1 MKKMTAMMLTAAMI
15 GSLTACGGGTEKE
28 AAKSSAADASSGTE
42 SEARQTAEAPAG
54 EKVNIRILT
63 YETSSNAVEEA
74 VAPFME
80 ANPGITVEVVAATDF
95 TAMNTNA
102 IAAHQ
107 ANDDY
112 DVMFVNHVDTLSYIQ
127 GGVIR
132 SIQEYIDRDGVDY
145 GEILFAS
152 LLEQGQSGGETY
164 ALPANTGTRV
174 LAVNRDLFDKYQV
187 EVPATQE
194 EMLKAAEALTV
205 DDNFGYVSPLC
216 ENCYSPTYEQGMYLA
231 SNGGR
236 LYEIGEDGKATAT
249 INTQEM
255 KQFLT
260 FMTDLLPY
268 MPKDSLT
275 MTGDDARKAFASG
288 NIAMYKYGNW
298 ELEQMPETDFNCEL
312 YLVPEGSAGRISTSG
327 GFQLAMGGGTEHPE
341 EAWQLI
347 KYLTTT
353 QEAMS
358 KMAGTDL
365 PVMEACYDTEPY
377 NDAKYDIFN
386 EQLENAVLTG
396 IPVTNMNEVSEKF
409 FSYWCDLLY
418 GKITADEMCE
428 EAQAS
433 VQELL
438 DKNNK

>member
-1 MKKMTAMMLTAAMI
+1 
-15 GSLTACGGGTEKE
+15 
-28 AAKSSAADASSGTE
+28 
-42 SEARQTAEAPAG
+42 
-54 EKVNIRILT
+54 
-63 YETSSNAVEEA
+63 
-74 VAPFME
+74 
-80 ANPGITVEVVAATDF
+80 
-95 TAMNTNA
+95 
-102 IAAHQ
+102 
-107 ANDDY
+107 
-112 DVMFVNHVDTLSYIQ
+112 
-127 GGVIR
+127 
-132 SIQEYIDRDGVDY
+132 
-145 GEILFAS
+145 
-152 LLEQGQSGGETY
+152 
-164 ALPANTGTRV
+164 
-174 LAVNRDLFDKYQV
+174 
-187 EVPATQE
+187 
-194 EMLKAAEALTV
+194 
-205 DDNFGYVSPLC
+205 
-216 ENCYSPTYEQGMYLA
+216 
-231 SNGGR
+231 
-236 LYEIGEDGKATAT
+236 
-249 INTQEM
+249 
-255 KQFLT
+255 
-260 FMTDLLPY
+260 
-268 MPKDSLT
+268 
-275 MTGDDARKAFASG
+275 
-288 NIAMYKYGNW
+288 MYKYGNW

-396 IPVTNMNEVSEKF
+396 IPVPNMNEVSEKF

>member
-1 MKKMTAMMLTAAMI
+1 MKKKIAMLIAAAMVC
-15 GSLTACGGGTEKE
+15 SLTACGGDTKKDAAENSSGNPPAE
-28 AAKSSAADASSGTE
+28 AKSEAQGTKEETAAQGVT
-42 SEARQTAEAPAG
+42 
-54 EKVNIRILT
+54 IRILT
-63 YETSSNAVEEA
+63 YETSSKAVESA

-80 ANPGITVEVVAATDF
+80 ANPDISVEVVAATDF

-107 ANDDY
+107 ADDDY

-127 GGVIR
+127 GGVIC
-132 SIQEYIDRDGVDY
+132 SIQDYIDRDGVDY
-145 GEILFAS
+145 GEILFES

-174 LAVNRDLFDKYQV
+174 LAVNKDLFDQYDV
-187 EVPATQE
+187 EIPTNQE
-194 EMLKAAEALTV
+194 EMLAAAKALTK
-205 DDNFGYVSPLC
+205 DGNFGYVSPLC

-236 LYEIGEDGKATAT
+236 LYEIGEDGKAVAT
-249 INTQEM
+249 IDTPEM
-255 KQFLT
+255 KQFLNFIT
-260 FMTDLLPY
+260 SMLPY

-288 NIAMYKYGNW
+288 NIGMYKYGNW
-298 ELEQMPETDFNCEL
+298 ELEQMPETDFQCEL

-327 GFQLAMGGGTEHPE
+327 GFQLAMGGGTKYPE

-353 QEAMS
+353 PEAMS

-365 PVMEACYDTEPY
+365 PVMAACYDMEPY

-386 EQLENAVLTG
+386 EQLENAILTG
-396 IPVTNMNEVSEKF
+396 IPVPNMNEVSEKF

-418 GKITADEMCE
+418 GKITVDEMCA
-428 EAQAS
+428 EAQVS

-438 DKNNK
+438 DKNK